1 MFIETIKTA
10 GLSHLSYLI
19 GSKGE
24 AAVIDPQRDC
34 ETYVE
39 RARARGM
46 QITHIFETHRNEDF
60 VSGAPV
66 LAALTGATVWHGPHP
81 AEPLRYA
88 DTARD
93 GDSFAIGAAKITAL
107 ETPGHTDDHL
117 AFALYDTEYDQGAVG
132 VFTGDALFV
141 GDVGRTDFY
150 PERAREVAGLLFD
163 SLRKLEGLGDQTII
177 YPAHGAGSVCGAG
190 MADRE
195 FSTIGHERANNPRMQ
210 IADREAFIAAKLAE
224 IHYLPPYF
232 STMERLNVEGASAM
246 PRIPA
251 PLPLDFAALQ
261 KAGADRII
269 DTRSVTAF
277 AGAHWPGALCIPA
290 DMISAFAG
298 WFLQEADRI
307 ALVSES
313 MEEACVVAIHL
324 RRTGFDHIVGAFT
337 NMVGSVASGGAFAS
351 MPMVDLAGVQARIA
365 ERPDDWTL
373 LDVRAADEVE
383 AHPIEA
389 ARHIYVGHLN
399 EQWRD
404 LDPGRSYTLM
414 CASGARASVAAG
426 WLKAQGFERVDV
438 FLGSAGAWKAAG
450 A

>member
-1 MFIETIKTA
+1 MFIETIKTD
-10 GLSHLSYLI
+10 GLSHLSYMI
-19 GSKGE
+19 GSNGV
-24 AAVIDPQRDC
+24 AAVIDPRRDC
-34 ETYVE
+34 EIYVE

-46 QITHIFETHRNEDF
+46 QITHIFETHRNEDL

-66 LAALTGATVWHGPHP
+66 LAALTGSRVLHGPNP
-81 AEPLRYA
+81 AEPVRYA
-88 DTARD
+88 DTARE

-117 AFALYDTEYDQGAVG
+117 AFALYDSEYDQGAVG

-150 PERAREVAGLLFD
+150 PDRAREVAGLLFD

-177 YPAHGAGSVCGAG
+177 YPAHGAGSVCGSG

-195 FSTIGHERANNPRMQ
+195 FSTIGHERANNPRMKM
-210 IADREAFIAAKLAE
+210 ADREAFIAAKLAE
-224 IHYLPPYF
+224 THYLPPYF
-232 STMERLNVEGASAM
+232 SVMERLNVEGGSAM
-246 PRIPA
+246 PRISA
-251 PLPLDFAALQ
+251 PVPLDLVALE
-261 KAGADRII
+261 KAGADRIV

-290 DMISAFAG
+290 DMIPAFAG
-298 WFLQEADRI
+298 WFLKETDRI

-313 MEEACVVAIHL
+313 MEEASVAATHL
-324 RRTGFDHIVGAFT
+324 RRTGFDNIVGVFT
-337 NMVGSVASGGAFAS
+337 NMVESVASGRDFAS
-351 MPMVDLAGVQARIA
+351 MPMVDLACVRGRIA
-365 ERPDDWTL
+365 DQPDDWTL
-373 LDVRAADEVE
+373 LDVRADDEVE
-383 AHPIEA
+383 DYSIKA
-389 ARHIYVGHLN
+389 ARHVYVGHLHKK
-399 EQWRD
+399 WRD
-404 LDPGRSYTLM
+404 LDPGRSYTVM

-438 FLGSAGAWKAAG
+438 FLGSAGAWKAAT

>member
-1 MFIETIKTA
+1 MIIETIKTE
-10 GLSHLSYLI
+10 GLSQLSYLV
-19 GSKGE
+19 GSNGT

-34 ETYVE
+34 DTYIQ

-60 VSGAPV
+60 ISGAPI
-66 LAALTGATVWHGPHP
+66 LAELTGAKVWHGPNP
-81 AEPLRYA
+81 AEPVRYA
-88 DTARD
+88 ETTRE
-93 GDSFAIGAAKITAL
+93 GDSFDIGAARIVVL

-117 AFALYDTEYDQGAVG
+117 AFALYDTEFDQGAVG

-150 PERAREVAGLLFD
+150 PDRAREVSGLLFD
-163 SLRKLEGLGDQTII
+163 SLRKLEKLGDQTII

-195 FSTIGHERANNPRMQ
+195 FSTIGHERANNPPMK
-210 IADREAFIAAKLAE
+210 ITDRDEFIATKVAE
-224 IHYLPPYF
+224 NHYLPPYF
-232 STMERLNVEGASAM
+232 SIMERLNVEGGNAM
-246 PRIPA
+246 PRIA
-251 PLPLDFAALQ
+251 MPLPLDLAGLKA
-261 KAGADRII
+261 AGADYVI

-290 DMISAFAG
+290 GMITAFAG
-298 WFLQEADRI
+298 WFLQESDRI

-313 MEEACVVAIHL
+313 MDEACVAATHL

-337 NMVGSVASGGAFAS
+337 NMVESVASGQDFAS
-351 MPMVDLAGVQARIA
+351 MPMVDVACVKARIS
-365 ERPDDWTL
+365 EQSDNWTL
-373 LDVRAADEVE
+373 LDVRSADEVD
-383 AHPIEA
+383 AYPIEA

-399 EQWRD
+399 KQWRD
-404 LDPGRSYTLM
+404 LDPTRAYTLM

-438 FLGSAGAWKAAG
+438 FLGSAGAWKAAS
-450 A
+450 